1 MAIRV
6 HLQGG
11 HFDGQYHEIDVDPH
25 QGFVKVCVTVRDR
38 QNVRKTAH

>member
-1 MAIRV
+1 MVADRV
-6 HLQGG
+6 TCT
-11 HFDGQYHEIDVDPH
+11 DRSR